1 MPSVTNARQLG
12 YTQQRGAN
20 GQFGRVGGEG
30 NIGSLYYYPAGEP
43 RKVTNMQTG
52 QVTRGGG
59 AVAASIAGAG
69 RFQTTRR
76 SRGTTSNPFSAA
88 QRAYTRAGSA
98 QSQQAAAQRAYE
110 RALGNTT
117 RNRLTTAGAGR
128 GTRRQY

>member
-43 RKVTNMQTG
+43 RRVTNMRTG

-59 AVAASIAGAG
+59 AVAASIANAAKNS
-69 RFQTTRR
+69 QRR
-76 SRGTTSNPFSAA
+76 
-88 QRAYTRAGSA
+88 
-98 QSQQAAAQRAYE
+98 
-110 RALGNTT
+110 
-117 RNRLTTAGAGR
+117 RNRGVQGVRLS
-128 GTRRQY
+128 